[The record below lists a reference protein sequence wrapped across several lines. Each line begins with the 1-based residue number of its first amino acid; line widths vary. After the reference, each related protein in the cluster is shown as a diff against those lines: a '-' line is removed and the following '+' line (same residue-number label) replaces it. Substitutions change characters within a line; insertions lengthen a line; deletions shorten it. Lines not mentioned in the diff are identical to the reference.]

1 MAAAC
6 RKDPPVTIRTVTMH
20 VPLAC
25 AADGNAYAEFS
36 ALGDFEP
43 TPPVKGHL
51 LSQVGEPLPEI
62 DDAARE
68 LVALASDNGRT
79 WAGVASVPRAGDVN
93 VLLLPSLTSCALS
106 TPVDQRTGAALAP
119 FAGGRVLVV
128 GGMGN
133 PVPST
138 FIADMTTGG
147 VEPVVTGLP
156 SPRTR
161 SSVTA
166 FGDGALV
173 AGGIASDGTV
183 QTTAEVYEPSLGGFD
198 QERPI
203 QIGDGR
209 ADQGAV
215 VLTTGE
221 TLLVG
226 GIGSDRT
233 TLLSS
238 MEIVDPVTRNV
249 RTEGVAQLAVA
260 RRAPSAVRL
269 ASGEILVAG
278 GFDGNGSPVATLE
291 WFAADASRATKR
303 ARDLVTSASRAFAP
317 LAGGGALAVVAP
329 PSSAPS
335 AFQNVWIVDA
345 DGALEP
351 AAPVEG
357 GLTAPVLFNGTGG
370 APLLWTGDRWLRW
383 QPWSGAFGAV
393 DVLDNVPAQ
402 IGDATCSPE
411 GGLAL
416 WIATDA
422 PVLTALR
429 FDVSAE
435 YEALPHP
442 LLVTDASGTA
452 PDRLPAAGVLAF
464 DESMGLVLGPGAS
477 AFVTDRTYADA
488 AIDID
493 TPTGEPALV
502 VLRDELGSE
511 LEVGGASCPGAL
523 APQASSVHVTRT
535 GASVSWAIAGGAGG
549 PCGTG
554 VRQDARI
561 SVGVRAPLSA
571 SRSVVRNL
579 RIVRL
584 GPL

>member
-1 MAAAC
+1 MATAC
-6 RKDPPVTIRTVTMH
+6 RKDPPVTLRTVTLH

-25 AADGNAYAEFS
+25 AADSNAYAEFY

-43 TPPVKGHL
+43 TSPLKGHL

-62 DDAARE
+62 DGAARA
-68 LVALASDNGRT
+68 LIALASDHGRA
-79 WAGVASVPRAGDVN
+79 WAGVASVPHAGDVD

-106 TPVDQRTGAALAP
+106 TPVDQRTGATLAP
-119 FAGGRVLVV
+119 LAGGQVLVV

-138 FIADMTTGG
+138 FIADMTTGSI
-147 VEPVVTGLP
+147 EPVVTGLP
-156 SPRTR
+156 APRVR
-161 SSVTA
+161 ASATA
-166 FGDGALV
+166 FGEGALV

-183 QTTAEVYEPSLGGFD
+183 LETAEVYEPSLRGFD

-203 QIGDGR
+203 QIGDAR

-226 GIGSDRT
+226 GIGSDHK
-233 TLLSS
+233 TLLAS
-238 MEIVDPVTRNV
+238 MEIVDPVTRTV
-249 RTEGVAQLAVA
+249 RTERVAQLAVA
-260 RRAPSAVRL
+260 RRAPKAIRL

-278 GFDGNGSPVATLE
+278 GFDDNGSPVATLE
-291 WFAADASRATKR
+291 WFAADATSATKR
-303 ARDLVTSASRAFAP
+303 ARDLVTSTSRAFAP

-329 PSSAPS
+329 PSNAP
-335 AFQNVWIVDA
+335 ADFQNVWIVDA

-351 AAPVEG
+351 ATPVQG
-357 GLTAPVLFNGTGG
+357 TLTAPVLFDGTGG

-383 QPWSGAFGAV
+383 QPWSGAFGPI

-402 IGDATCSPE
+402 VGDASCSPG

-416 WIATDA
+416 WIAADA

-429 FDVSAE
+429 FDVSAD
-435 YEALPHP
+435 YEPLPHP

-452 PDRLPAAGVLAF
+452 PDRLPASGVLAF
-464 DESMGLVLGPGAS
+464 DESMGLVLAPGAS
-477 AFVTDRTYADA
+477 AFVTDRTYADM
-488 AIDID
+488 AIDVD
-493 TPTGEPALV
+493 APTGEPALI
-502 VLRDELGSE
+502 VLRDELGGE
-511 LEVGGASCPGAL
+511 LEVGGALCPGEL
-523 APQASSVHVTRT
+523 AAQAPSVHVTRI
-535 GASVSWAIAGGAGG
+535 GASVGWAIAGGTNGQ
-549 PCGTG
+549 CDTG

-561 SVGVRAPLSA
+561 SVGVRAPPSA
-571 SRSVVRNL
+571 RSVVRNL

-584 GPL
+584 RSS